1 MNLRSFK
8 NQVYAELAEM
18 TRALANPHRL
28 EMLELLAQG
37 AASVESIAKE
47 TGLSIANAS
56 QHLQTLK
63 KARLA
68 TSRNDGKYRYYELSS
83 DHVFRAWMEL
93 RQLGFSQNAQIDKL
107 IQDFRTDPGALE
119 CVTTDDLLLRLR
131 KRQAILLDVRP
142 RQEYEQGHIA
152 SARSIPVRELM
163 DQLDALP
170 RDREIVAYCRGPLC
184 AMADDAVRLLQERG
198 YRAGRLETGY
208 PEWQAMGLPVEAGQS
223 LSGN

>member
-1 MNLRSFK
+1 
-8 NQVYAELAEM
+8 M

-37 AASVESIAKE
+37 AASVESIAAE
-47 TGLSIANAS
+47 TGLSVANAS

-63 KARLA
+63 KTRLVA
-68 TSRNDGKYRYYELSS
+68 SRKDGKYRYYELANT
-83 DHVFRAWMEL
+83 DVFRVWMEL
-93 RQLGFSQNAQIDKL
+93 RQLGFSQNAHIEKL
-107 IQDFRTDPGALE
+107 IRDFRTEPGTLE
-119 CVTTDDLLLRLR
+119 CVTTDDLLQRLR

-163 DQLDALP
+163 DQLNALP

-184 AMADDAVRLLQERG
+184 AMADDAVQLLKKKG
-198 YRAGRLETGY
+198 YRASRLEIGY
-208 PEWQAMGLPVEAGQS
+208 PEWKTIGLPVET
-223 LSGN
+223 